1 MHQKVTYLVPDL
13 YRQLMVASSNNFLE
27 NEILA
32 TIKSTTINFSYVLK
46 TGYKTRPKKCNLYD
60 HLGFARYMYSM
71 SVLTLGYVMTTSIC
85 WRKHVRIHIK
95 I

>member
-32 TIKSTTINFSYVLK
+32 TTKSTTINFSYVLAIK
-46 TGYKTRPKKCNLYD
+46 LGPK
-60 HLGFARYMYSM
+60 
-71 SVLTLGYVMTTSIC
+71 SVTNMI
-85 WRKHVRIHIK
+85 I
-95 I
+95 